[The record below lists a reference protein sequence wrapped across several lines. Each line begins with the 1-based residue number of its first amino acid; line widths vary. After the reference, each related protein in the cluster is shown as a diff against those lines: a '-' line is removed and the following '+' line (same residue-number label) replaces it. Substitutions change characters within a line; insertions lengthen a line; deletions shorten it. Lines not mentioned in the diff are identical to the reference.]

1 MSADAHAVFGLDA
14 FVAIPDQIGFQGVDE
29 FVDAVVLMVL
39 VVVEL
44 LLQSAEEALGGGVVR
59 RAALGAHGTRQPV
72 AFADADPSGPAVMT
86 APVRVDDGMLAVL
99 EGGACLLEHGVGQ
112 FGRRAGADAPCHG
125 HAVVAVDD
133 RAEACLS
140 FADAELGDVGDP
152 QPVGRFGVE
161 TAIGKVGG
169 RRAVLARIGVV
180 APATP

>member
-1 MSADAHAVFGLDA
+1 MVSASSAVGL
-14 FVAIPDQIGFQGVDE
+14 VP
-29 FVDAVVLMVL
+29 
-39 VVVEL
+39 
-44 LLQSAEEALGGGVVR
+44 EEALGGGVVR

-133 RAEACLS
+133 RAEGVDDGMLAVLEGGACLLEHGVGQFGRRAGADAPCHGHAVVAVDDRAEVYLS
-140 FADAELGDVGDP
+140 FTDAELGDVGLVP
-152 QPVGRFGVE
+152 M
-161 TAIGKVGG
+161 
-169 RRAVLARIGVV
+169 LH
-180 APATP
+180 ATGMPS